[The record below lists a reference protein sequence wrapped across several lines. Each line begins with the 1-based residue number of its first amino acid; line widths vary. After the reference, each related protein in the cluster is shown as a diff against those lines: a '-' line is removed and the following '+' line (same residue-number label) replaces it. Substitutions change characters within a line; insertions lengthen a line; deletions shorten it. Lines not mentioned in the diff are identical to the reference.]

1 MTGGVGVPDNG
12 DVMLQGGGGGYPD
25 YDLVLMYWANRSLS
39 EPWFTASAVAYSLLI
54 LVTFLGNSL
63 VIWAVARRKE
73 LWSPRNIFILNLAV
87 SDICKCPSAAR
98 SIPTYWV
105 LLPAHLHSDGSNKNR
120 VILNISILELT
131 MYRRGCENST
141 S

>member
-1 MTGGVGVPDNG
+1 
-12 DVMLQGGGGGYPD
+12 
-25 YDLVLMYWANRSLS
+25 MYWANRSLS

-87 SDICKCPSAAR
+87 SDICKCSLAD
-98 SIPTYWV
+98 SIFPTYV
-105 LLPAHLHSDGSNKNR
+105 LGFIACPFAFR
-120 VILNISILELT
+120 WISPPS
-131 MYRRGCENST
+131 MS
-141 S
+141 

>member
-1 MTGGVGVPDNG
+1 
-12 DVMLQGGGGGYPD
+12 
-25 YDLVLMYWANRSLS
+25 MYWANRSLS

-87 SDICKCPSAAR
+87 SDICKCPSAAPSPLTWFYCL
-98 SIPTYWV
+98 SICIQMD
-105 LLPAHLHSDGSNKNR
+105 LSLSLP
-120 VILNISILELT
+120 LELAYEPYAYVEEVVRIPPSKKDKAST
-131 MYRRGCENST
+131 ERRIIL
-141 S
+141 